1 MVAAARKEDGLL
13 EAVRYI
19 PIITTVFAVYFTYV
33 LYQHWR
39 QNPKRYL
46 LWWMIGVG
54 LYGLG
59 TLTEA
64 TTTVAGWSPV
74 VFRSWYIAGA
84 LLGGAPLAQGTAY
97 LLLKQKTAD
106 RISVTLIGYVAMAS
120 AFVILSPLDLSLV
133 EPHRLS
139 GEVLEWQ
146 WVRLF
151 SPLANTYALIML
163 VGGAAWSA
171 WRYRKK
177 SGRSGPRVTGN
188 WLIAVGALLPG
199 IGGSFTR
206 AGMVEVLYVTEIVGL
221 SLIYLGYRI
230 ISEDRSPSLHFNQ
243 RRITDLQPAPA
254 DSLGAGDRSPASA
267 GGTHHSAGLLST
279 PVPEDRQP

>member
-1 MVAAARKEDGLL
+1 ML

-19 PIITTVFAVYFTYV
+19 PILTTLFAVYFTWV
-33 LYQHWR
+33 LYTHWKVKQR
-39 QNPKRYL
+39 RYL
-46 LWWMIGVG
+46 LWWMIGVA

-59 TLTEA
+59 TFTEA
-64 TTTVAGWSPV
+64 FTTVFGWDAAI
-74 VFRSWYIAGA
+74 FRSWYIAGA

-106 RISVTLIGYVAMAS
+106 RISVALVTYVAMAS
-120 AFVILSPLDLSLV
+120 AFVVLSPLDMSLV

-139 GEVLEWQ
+139 GEILQWQ

-151 SPLANTYALIML
+151 SPLANTYALFML

-171 WRYRKK
+171 WKYRKS
-177 SGRSGPRVTGN
+177 SGRSGPRVMGN
-188 WLIAVGALLPG
+188 WFIAIGALLPG

-221 SLIYLGYRI
+221 SLIYLGYRAI
-230 ISEDRSPSLHFNQ
+230 VGDRSPSIHANQ
-243 RRITDLQPAPA
+243 RIVTDLRPAPA
-254 DSLGAGDRSPASA
+254 DSLGAGDR
-267 GGTHHSAGLLST
+267 
-279 PVPEDRQP
+279 